1 MSPEM
6 LSCLVFL
13 ALALSVS
20 THCASAAACDPTTGF
35 VTVPLNET
43 HLPVQS
49 PYDLPLNQ
57 RYEFVNS
64 MRRLWVYC
72 SDKPHSTT
80 SHTKPRTEIRMVN

>member
-20 THCASAAACDPTTGF
+20 THGASAAACDPTTGF